1 MAEAALTPVTREA
14 GMFILAD
21 GRKVKIAD
29 TRYGHVWDTIGV
41 PPGAIVAGTEAEYF
55 TNLANKRAVDTSLK
69 VPGRVPAGTEL
80 ILDNVG
86 LYVLSAFGNL
96 LATPSDIKRVIDGAY
111 FTFTINGITQA
122 EGPAINF
129 HSGLG
134 FAGNS
139 VENGQGIV
147 SIGTPA
153 TGAVAKLEIPQ
164 LITKDNDIRAVLRW
178 DDRTWAGTGAAP
190 LVFPLAAD
198 RMPVPSTGMAV
209 RLVLAG
215 QLIIASTK

>member
-1 MAEAALTPVTREA
+1 MC
-14 GMFILAD
+14 
-21 GRKVKIAD
+21 
-29 TRYGHVWDTIGV
+29 
-41 PPGAIVAGTEAEYF
+41 PGAIVAGTEAEFF
-55 TNLANKRAVDTSLK
+55 TNLSQNAGAKRKIDTSLK

-111 FTFTINGITQA
+111 FEFTINGIVQA

-134 FAGNS
+134 FAGNT

-164 LITKDNDIRAVLRW
+164 LITKDNDIKATLRW
-178 DDRTWAGTGAAP
+178 DDRIWAGTGAAP
-190 LVFPLAAD
+190 LVFPVLAD
-198 RMPVPSTGMAV
+198 RMPVASTGMAI